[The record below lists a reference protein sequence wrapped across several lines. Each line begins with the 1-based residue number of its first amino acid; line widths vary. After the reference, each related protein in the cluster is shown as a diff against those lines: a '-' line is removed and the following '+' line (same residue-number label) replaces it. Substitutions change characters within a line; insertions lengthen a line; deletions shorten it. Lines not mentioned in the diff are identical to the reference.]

1 MRKRTPK
8 HHQVSASSHY
18 YYYYLAQAVSN
29 RLSSLCLRWFACFIK
44 DTQWRLNAL
53 HPTWPPPPVPPTSLP
68 MWDGQCCLGHDP
80 GQTWHLLGLFPFS
93 PHIASI
99 TKACLLSLQNIF
111 RILPLPLTFTTIF
124 WPTLII
130 TSASKWVSCFWPCP
144 WGQPEWHC

>member
-1 MRKRTPK
+1 MRKRTPE
-8 HHQVSASSHY
+8 HLQVSAGSDY
-18 YYYYLAQAVSN
+18 YYYSAQAVSN
-29 RLSSLCLRWFACFIK
+29 ILSSLCLRWFPCFIK

-53 HPTWPPPPVPPTSLP
+53 HPTWPPPPVLPPVSPRETGNAVLD
-68 MWDGQCCLGHDP
+68 MTHP

-99 TKACLLSLQNIF
+99 TKACLLSLQNMF